1 MGRRSCPTSLGARG
15 RGQAQASSA
24 AVCAA
29 KAGGSQEGPD
39 GSRAGVR
46 GAGREVR
53 TRGSS
58 GRASVLGPE
67 RSPRTPRR
75 HSPRVLHVD
84 ALVGGAGGRRLG
96 EGGRAEDALRPG
108 VHGGLEEPGERDARS
123 AGDELR
129 PQAGPSERLQQERPF
144 GEETPHQ
151 WARPPPWGSGTWAGL
166 STRAA
171 GLGAEGLALCQR
183 EGLCPPGPGT
193 QRGVSPR
200 NKR

>member
-108 VHGGLEEPGERDARS
+108 VHGGLEEPGERGRTVSGGRAQATGWAFRAAS
-123 AGDELR
+123 AGKAFWRGDAAPVGAPSSLGQWDLGWPFHTESR
-129 PQAGPSERLQQERPF
+129 AGGR
-144 GEETPHQ
+144 
-151 WARPPPWGSGTWAGL
+151 
-166 STRAA
+166 
-171 GLGAEGLALCQR
+171 
-183 EGLCPPGPGT
+183 GPGT
-193 QRGVSPR
+193 VPARGAVPSWSWHSAGSEP
-200 NKR
+200 KK